1 MVSVFCSQISVYGIG
16 HYIPKVKS
24 AIESILRSCNKA
36 YSLALLTSSKATIGM
51 LLHLIIYSHILNYS
65 ASAAVTLYFVFSNA
79 HENCVSFH

>member
-1 MVSVFCSQISVYGIG
+1 MVSVYFLISVSGIG

-51 LLHLIIYSHILNYS
+51 LLYLIICSKNLDFFGQCCCYC
-65 ASAAVTLYFVFSNA
+65 VFIWTPL
-79 HENCVSFH
+79 

>member
-1 MVSVFCSQISVYGIG
+1 VINVFCSQISVFGIG

-51 LLHLIIYSHILNYS
+51 LLRLIICSNILTYS
-65 ASAAVTLYFVFSNA
+65 ASSVVTVD
-79 HENCVSFH
+79 SFGECSRNF